1 MPPKPPTIRR
11 NARST
16 DPSLLEADAAQDEGH
31 AESNGNGRA
40 NGLPRDGDGRFSPP
54 RRRSAGPGIGRRLI
68 NRLPGP
74 FGGHGRGTVADE
86 PPIARRD
93 EQPLRGD
100 LFSVDQLSA
109 HARAL
114 AGFHEVDVEPGG
126 TDRLL
131 GRLAQNKEVL
141 EDTYELVV
149 RANEKGRRIAP
160 AAEWLV
166 DNFYLIEEQV
176 RLAKRHLPK
185 DYAKELPRLK
195 TGPNAGRPRVY
206 DLALELISHVDGRVD
221 IESLSAFVQSYQMDE
236 PLKLGEL
243 WAVPIMLR
251 LALIENLR
259 RVASRIA
266 AGQADQDLA
275 HAWSQKMLAAGKR
288 DPKSVVRVLAEMY
301 DALKELSQD
310 EQAAEAQAAGVRPD
324 DVPSE
329 TAVQLTPSFVTEF
342 SRRMQGQNLATA
354 FPMEWVT
361 QVLGEQGQSLDGLIQ
376 RESQRQAAD
385 QVSIGNSISSL
396 RFLES
401 CDWKEFIESTSV
413 VEGVL
418 RGDPADV
425 YNDQNFATRDRYR
438 HAVEVVAKRSPLTE
452 RQVAELAVEQARQ
465 ADDGGPNGHA
475 FKTRR
480 RRHVGYW
487 LDGAGRPALERA
499 ADLRPSFG
507 QQLVRL
513 GRLAPL
519 SWFVGGVA
527 VITLILTAVILAWS
541 GHTGMTA
548 ACAILLVVPLLLAC
562 SQMGVNLVNWLVTVT
577 ARPSQL
583 PMLDY
588 SGGIP
593 ATARAVVVVP
603 TMLTSKAG
611 IDALVQGLEIRF
623 LANRDEHLHFAL
635 LSDFADADEEHVDGD
650 AALTEYAAE
659 RVGDLNARYG
669 FDGDSKFM
677 LFHRPRK
684 WNEGEGAWMGWE
696 RKRGKLT
703 EFNRLLRPC
712 DGDQDHAAAV
722 FSKIVGAREILFSC
736 EYVITLDS
744 DTELPRDS
752 ARKLVGAADHPLNK
766 PVWDKQLGRV
776 VAGYGI
782 LQPRVGIDLPSAGKS
797 LFAGMMSGEPGVD
810 PYTSAVSDVYQDA
823 FGEGSFVGKGIYH
836 ADTFERSCGSRFP
849 ENAILSHDLI
859 ESAFAR
865 SGLASDVILYEDYP
879 SGYLADVARR
889 HRWIR
894 GDWQIAQYVLPRV
907 REACRD
913 PAVNPRGVWAA
924 NCLSALSRWKILDN
938 LRRSLVPP
946 AVLLAILV
954 AWIGHPA
961 AAWAWTLLLL
971 GYYFVPP
978 LLNALLAVP
987 RKGDD
992 VPWESHLSGVR
1003 ESLGRNMGQ
1012 AALSFL
1018 FLPFEAYKN
1027 VDAIA
1032 RTVWR
1037 TQVTHKNLL
1046 EWTTAADAE
1055 RKVRRD
1061 WQSYVEAMWPA
1072 WIVPAA
1078 VVAYLAATEWAQL
1091 FTVAPVL
1098 AAWVAGPLV
1107 AWYVSKPLPERRA
1120 TASRRDRNFL
1130 RKLSRRTWS
1139 FFETFVGAA
1148 DNYLPPDN
1156 YQEQPR
1162 EAVAHRT
1169 SPTNVGL
1176 GLLSIAAAH
1185 DFGYITLGQVLD
1197 RTERTFATL
1206 DKLERHRGHLLNWYD
1221 TQTLEPLLPR
1231 YVSAVDSGN
1240 FVASVY
1246 PFRVALRGLM
1256 DAPPVGPGTWG
1267 GMEDSIR
1274 IFLDTTN
1281 AKEVVAMP
1289 EGEPLSQKLKLS
1301 SDLLGRLTGL
1311 MNECAAGGPRK
1322 LGGAKLLLQK
1332 LTIAA
1337 SETVAAVA
1345 GSGHEEAKRW
1355 AGEFERHAARFA
1367 EELHHLCPWVDLVG
1381 PGRPFRGTDVTS
1393 KGRVAQLA
1401 QVLERLEDYPTLRQI
1416 AALHDEAVP
1425 TAAALVEEV
1434 EAATLRPHVDM
1445 DYFVRAHRILRDA
1458 ADRARDRL
1466 KSLQALV
1473 DRCQEFTE
1481 ADFSMVYD
1489 KGRDLLHIGY
1499 NLSDRRLDAGYYD
1512 LLASEMR
1519 LGSFVLVATGQFPQE
1534 HWFSLGRQITTSGSY
1549 SALLS
1554 WSGSMF
1560 EYLMPLLVMPTY
1572 PGTLLDGTYK
1582 GVVNRQMEY
1591 ARQRGNVPWGV
1602 SESGYNATDA
1612 QLNYQYRPFGVP
1624 GLGYKR
1630 GLGED
1635 LVIAPYAC
1643 VMATMVDPD
1652 AASTNLR
1659 RLRKEG
1665 KMGRYGFYEAI
1676 DYTPA
1681 RVKRGEEDATI
1692 KSFMVHHQ
1700 AMAFLSLAY
1709 LLLDRPMQRRLMSD
1723 PTFKSAELLLHEKVP
1738 RAQPVYP
1745 HTGEHAGSKR
1755 LTESHGAGTLRVFR
1769 TPNTPTPEVHL
1780 LSNGRFTVMVTAA
1793 GGGFTRWDGLAV
1805 TRWHEDATKDC
1816 WGTFVYLRDVDTGE
1830 FWSNAYQPT
1839 LKKPDRYEAIFSQAR
1854 AEFRR
1859 VDRVGDVA
1867 RSEAEIDC
1875 HTQISVSPDE
1885 DVEVR
1890 RLTVTNNSKTT
1901 RTIEFTSYA
1910 EAVLA
1915 DPKADA
1921 AHPAFQNLFVQTRL
1935 VRGRQAIIAKR
1946 RPRAEGDRTPLM
1958 IHLMAVQGADLGDV
1972 QYETDRSAFTGR
1984 GRTLADPIAM
1994 HKARLGDSD
2003 GSVLD
2008 PIVSVR
2014 RRVRLEPGE
2023 VCVVDVVTGVAET
2036 NEQAHSLIEKYH
2048 DRRLNDRVSELAWT
2062 HSQIVLR
2069 QLGATEEDA
2078 QAYGRLA
2085 GSVIYATGQRRAEGA
2100 TIASNTRQ
2108 QNNLWAYGISGDLPI
2123 VLVRVADLTKVELVK
2138 EAVQAHAYW
2147 RRKGLQCDL
2156 VIWNEDTSGYRAEM
2170 HDAIMNAVASSG
2182 ESALLDKPGGIF
2194 IRRVEQ
2200 FAEEDR
2206 TLLRTVARV
2215 ILSDKAGSLIE
2226 QLDRRP
2232 TAESGVA
2239 RHVPTS
2245 VAPKGRREEPPVA
2258 AEVVDR
2264 ELLFRNGTGGF
2275 TPDGKE
2281 YVSTTTLEHPTPAP
2295 WCNVLAN
2302 AEFGTIL
2309 SESGP
2314 GYTWN
2319 VNAREF
2325 RLTPWY
2331 NDPVSDTGG
2340 ECLYLRDE
2348 ETGRY
2353 WSPTPLPTR
2362 GAMPYTTRHGFGYSV
2377 FEYAE
2382 GGISTETSVFV
2393 DPVEPVKIWRVRL
2406 RNASAD
2412 RRRRVS
2418 LYGYV
2423 EWVLTD
2429 QRTTGAMHVV
2439 TSLDPATQSVF
2450 ARNPYN
2456 AEFSHKVAFFNV
2468 SEPNRSATGDRTEFL
2483 GRNGTTAA
2491 PAALDRQKLSGR
2503 VGAGLDPCAALR
2515 VPIDLAPGEEKDV
2528 VFVLG
2533 AGDNEG
2539 HARALAQRFA
2549 SVAASQHCL
2558 ESVWGFWGETLGK
2571 VHFETP
2577 DPAVNVLVNGWLEY
2591 QVLACRYWGRSGFYQ
2606 SGGAYGFRDQLQDV
2620 AALLFAAPEL
2630 YREHLLR
2637 AAKHQFK
2644 EGDVLHWWHPP
2655 VGRGVRTHFS
2665 DDYLWLPLLAARYV
2679 NGTGDVGVLDETI
2692 PFLEGPPVPAD
2703 KESIYDLFHN
2713 SGESGSLYEHCK
2725 RSVLYGT
2732 DGRGYGRHGL
2742 PLMGCGDWN
2751 DGMNLIGEHGKGE
2764 SVWLAWFFIVALS
2777 DFAEVAA
2784 KRGDAEFAQHCRDHA
2799 ERLRDAAEREAWD
2812 GEWYKRAYFDNG
2824 EPLGSHTNPE
2834 CQIDSLPQSWS
2845 VLCGKADPGRSATA
2859 MNHVDELLVRRKAGL
2874 IQLFEPPFD
2883 KSDLQPGYIKGYL
2896 PGVRENGGQ
2905 YTHAAVWTV
2914 MAYAEMGD
2922 AKRAWDLLNLINPVN
2937 HTKTSQGV
2945 STYKVEPYVVAA
2957 DVYGVE
2963 PHVGRGGWTWYT
2975 GSAGWMFRLLS
2986 ESLLGLRLDVDK
2998 LHLEPKLPPEWD
3010 GFEFTYRHRDAHHH
3024 VKVRQNGPGR
3034 QVRKVVFDGAEIA
3047 DKFIPLR
3054 DDGKPHEVA
3063 VEVG

>member
-1 MPPKPPTIRR
+1 MPPKIRP
-11 NARST
+11 NPRSS
-16 DPSLLEADAAQDEGH
+16 DPSLALADDEEH
-31 AESNGNGRA
+31 VANGR
-40 NGLPRDGDGRFSPP
+40 LSPDERQRP
-54 RRRSAGPGIGRRLI
+54 LRRRDHAPPVESGRPLFARL
-68 NRLPGP
+68 LSP
-74 FGGHGRGTVADE
+74 FGGVDDRDAE
-86 PPIARRD
+86 PVVPRRD

-109 HARAL
+109 HARTL
-114 AGFHEVDVEPGG
+114 AGWHELDPQPDG

-131 GRLAQNKEVL
+131 GRLAQNKQVL
-141 EDTYELVV
+141 EDTYRLVV

-185 DYAKELPRLK
+185 DYATELPRLK
-195 TGPNAGRPRVY
+195 TGPNAGRPRAY
-206 DLALELISHVDGRVD
+206 DLAMELISHVDGRVD
-221 IESLSAFVQSYQMDE
+221 IESLSAFTASYQRVE

-259 RVASRIA
+259 RVAARIA
-266 AGQADQDLA
+266 AGQEDQDLA
-275 HAWSQKMLAAGKR
+275 HAWSQKMQAAAKR
-288 DPKSVVRVLAEMY
+288 DPKSVVKVLSDMY
-301 DALKELSQD
+301 DDLRELNLD
-310 EQAAEAQAAGVRPD
+310 ELAAEAQAAGVRPED
-324 DVPSE
+324 LPAE

-342 SRRMQGQNLATA
+342 SRRMQGQSMSSASPMQWVNDALA
-354 FPMEWVT
+354 
-361 QVLGEQGQSLDGLIQ
+361 EQGQSLDNLIQ

-401 CDWKEFIESTSV
+401 CNWKEFIESMSV
-413 VEGVL
+413 VEGSL

-425 YNDQNFATRDRYR
+425 YNDQTFATRDHYR
-438 HAVEVVAKRSPLTE
+438 HAVETVAKRTELTE
-452 RQVAELAVEQARQ
+452 RQVADLAVERAREAGDQ
-465 ADDGGPNGHA
+465 DGNGHA
-475 FKTRR
+475 FHARR
-480 RRHVGYW
+480 RQHVGYW
-487 LDGAGRPALERA
+487 LLGGGRQRLEREASMRPTLAGRLTRI
-499 ADLRPSFG
+499 
-507 QQLVRL
+507 

-527 VITLILTAVILAWS
+527 AVTLVLAAAILAWS
-541 GHTGMTA
+541 GHTGMMPL
-548 ACAILLVVPLLLAC
+548 CAVLLAVPLLIAC
-562 SQMGVNLVNWLVTVT
+562 SQVGVNLLNWLVTVT
-577 ARPSQL
+577 SKPTRL
-583 PMLDY
+583 PVLDY
-588 SGGIP
+588 TGGIP
-593 ATARAVVVVP
+593 ATARTVVVVP
-603 TMLTSKAG
+603 TMLTSENG
-611 IDALVQGLEIRF
+611 IDALVQGLEVRY
-623 LANRDEHLHFAL
+623 LANRDENLHFAL
-635 LSDFADADEEHVDGD
+635 LSDFADADAERVEGD
-650 AALTEYAAE
+650 DALTDYAAE
-659 RVGDLNARYG
+659 RIRDVNARYG
-669 FDGDSKFM
+669 FDGDGKFM

-684 WNEGEGAWMGWE
+684 WNESEGVWMGWE

-712 DGDQDHAAAV
+712 DGDQDAAAAN
-722 FSKIVGAREILFSC
+722 FSKIVGARDLLFSC

-744 DTELPRDS
+744 DTELPRDA

-766 PVWDKQLGRV
+766 PVWDKTKGRV

-782 LQPRVGIDLPSAGKS
+782 LQPRVGIDLPSASKS
-797 LFAGMMSGEPGVD
+797 LYAGMMSGEPGVD
-810 PYTSAVSDVYQDA
+810 PYTSAVSDVYQDG

-859 ESAFAR
+859 ESGFAR
-865 SGLASDVILYEDYP
+865 SGLVSEVILYEDYP
-879 SGYLADVARR
+879 SGYLADIARR

-894 GDWQIAQYVLPRV
+894 GDWQIARYVLPRV
-907 REACRD
+907 REQDATS
-913 PAVNPRGVWAA
+913 PRGVWAA
-924 NCLSALSRWKILDN
+924 NGLSALSRWKIFDN

-946 AVLLAILV
+946 ALLLTILV
-954 AWIGHPA
+954 AWIGHPR

-971 GYYFVPP
+971 GFYFVPP
-978 LLNALLAVP
+978 LLNALLALP

-992 VPWESHLSGVR
+992 VPWPSHLSGVR
-1003 ESLGRNMGQ
+1003 ESLYRNLGQ

-1018 FLPFEAYKN
+1018 FLPFEAFKN
-1027 VDAIA
+1027 LDAVV
-1032 RTVWR
+1032 RTAWR
-1037 TQVTHKNLL
+1037 MLVTKKHLL

-1055 RKVRRD
+1055 RKARRD

-1078 VVAYLAATEWAQL
+1078 MFAYIAAVDRIQL
-1091 FTVAPVL
+1091 FSVAL
-1098 AAWVAGPLV
+1098 ILIAWICGPLI

-1120 TASRRDRNFL
+1120 RARRRDRNFL
-1130 RKLSRRTWS
+1130 RKLSRRTWT

-1148 DNYLPPDN
+1148 DNFLPPDN

-1169 SPTNVGL
+1169 SPTNIGL
-1176 GLLSIAAAH
+1176 GLLGVAAAH
-1185 DFGYITLGQVLD
+1185 DFGYITLGQLLD
-1197 RTERTFATL
+1197 RVERTFATI

-1221 TQTLEPLLPR
+1221 TQSLEPLLPR

-1240 FVASVY
+1240 FVASIY
-1246 PFRVALRGLM
+1246 PLRTSLRGLM
-1256 DAPPVGPGTWG
+1256 EAPPITNGTWG
-1267 GMEDSIR
+1267 GIEDSIR
-1274 IFLDTTN
+1274 IFLDTVKG
-1281 AKEVVAMP
+1281 KEIVAMP

-1301 SDLLGRLTGL
+1301 SDLTARLEAL
-1311 MNECAAGGPRK
+1311 MRECAAGGPRK

-1332 LTIAA
+1332 LTITA
-1337 SETVAAVA
+1337 SESVAAVA
-1345 GSGHEEAKRW
+1345 ASNHEEAKRW

-1381 PGRPFRGTDVTS
+1381 PGRPFHGTDAHS
-1393 KGRVAQLA
+1393 KSRVARLTQT
-1401 QVLERLEDYPTLRQI
+1401 LEALEDYPTLRQI
-1416 AALHDEAVP
+1416 AALHDAAVP
-1425 TAAALVEEV
+1425 NAAALVEEV
-1434 EAATLRPHVDM
+1434 EGATIRPHVDM
-1445 DYFVRAHRILRDA
+1445 EYFVRAHRILRDA
-1458 ADRARDRL
+1458 ADRATSRL
-1466 KSLQALV
+1466 ASLQRLV
-1473 DRCQEFTE
+1473 DRCAGYVD

-1489 KGRDLLHIGY
+1489 KARDLLHIGY

-1549 SALLS
+1549 AALLS

-1560 EYLMPLLVMPTY
+1560 EYLMPLLIMPTY
-1572 PGTLLDGTYK
+1572 DGTLLDQTYK

-1591 ARQRGNVPWGV
+1591 ARQRGGVPWGI

-1643 VMATMVDPD
+1643 VMATMVNPD
-1652 AASTNLR
+1652 AASLNLR
-1659 RLRKEG
+1659 RMRGEG
-1665 KMGRYGFYEAI
+1665 KMGRYGFYEAV
-1676 DYTPA
+1676 DYTPS
-1681 RVKRGEEDATI
+1681 RVKRGENEAVVQ
-1692 KSFMVHHQ
+1692 SFMAHHQ

-1709 LLLDRPMQRRLMSD
+1709 LLLDRPMQKRLMSE
-1723 PTFKSAELLLHEKVP
+1723 PAFKSAELLLHEKVP
-1738 RAQPVYP
+1738 KAQPVYP

-1755 LTESHGAGTLRVFR
+1755 LTEGHGAGTLRVFR

-1816 WGTFVYLRDVDTGE
+1816 WGTFVYLRDVETGE

-1839 LKKPDRYEAIFSQAR
+1839 HKKPDRYEAIFSQAR

-1859 VDRVGDVA
+1859 ADRVGDVA
-1867 RSEAEIDC
+1867 KSEAEIDC
-1875 HTQISVSPDE
+1875 HTQITVSPDE

-1935 VRGRQAIIAKR
+1935 VTGRQAIIAKR
-1946 RPRAEGDRTPLM
+1946 RPRAQGERTPQM
-1958 IHLMAVQGADLGDV
+1958 VHLMAVQGQDLGDV

-1994 HKARLGDSD
+1994 HRDRLGDSQ

-2014 RRVRLEPGE
+2014 RKVRLEPGE
-2023 VCVVDVVTGVAET
+2023 NCVVDVVTGVAET
-2036 NEQAHSLIEKYH
+2036 NEQAHQLIEKYS
-2048 DRRLNDRVSELAWT
+2048 DRRLSDRVSELAWT

-2069 QLGATEEDA
+2069 QLGVTEEDA
-2078 QAYGRLA
+2078 QAFGRLA
-2085 GSVIYATGQRRAEGA
+2085 GSVIYATGQRRAEG
-2100 TIASNTRQ
+2100 TVIAGNTRQ

-2123 VLVRVADLTKVELVK
+2123 VLVRIADLTKIELVR
-2138 EAVQAHAYW
+2138 EAVQAHSYW
-2147 RRKGLQCDL
+2147 RRKGLSVDL
-2156 VIWNEDTSGYRAEM
+2156 IIWNEDTSGYRAEM
-2170 HDAIMNAVASSG
+2170 HDAIMGAVAASG
-2182 ESALLDKPGGIF
+2182 ESNMLDKPGGIF
-2194 IRRVEQ
+2194 VRRVEQ

-2206 TLLRTVARV
+2206 VLLRTVARV
-2215 ILSDKAGSLIE
+2215 ILTDKAGSLLE

-2232 TAESGVA
+2232 AGDGGVA
-2239 RHVPTS
+2239 RHVPTQVPAKGKKEPS
-2245 VAPKGRREEPPVA
+2245 VAS
-2258 AEVVDR
+2258 EVVDR
-2264 ELLFRNGTGGF
+2264 DLIFRNGVGGF

-2281 YVSTTTLEHPTPAP
+2281 YVVTTTLEAPTPAP

-2302 AEFGTIL
+2302 PEFGTIL

-2353 WSPTPLPTR
+2353 WSPTPLPAR

-2377 FEYAE
+2377 FEYSE
-2382 GGISTETSVFV
+2382 GGITSETSVFV
-2393 DPVEPVKIWRVRL
+2393 DPVEPVKLWRVRL

-2412 RRRRVS
+2412 RRRRIS

-2439 TSLDPATQSVF
+2439 TSVDPQTGAVF

-2468 SEPNRSATGDRTEFL
+2468 SEPNRTVTGDRTEFL
-2483 GRNGTTAA
+2483 GRNGTTAV
-2491 PAALDRQKLSGR
+2491 PNALERQKLSGR

-2515 VPIDLAPGEEKDV
+2515 IPIDLGPGEEKDV

-2539 HARALAQRFA
+2539 HARALAQKFA
-2549 SVAASQHCL
+2549 SVA
-2558 ESVWGFWGETLGK
+2558 ESGRTLDAVWDFWTTTLGT
-2571 VHFETP
+2571 VHFDTP

-2620 AALLFAAPEL
+2620 AALLFAAPDL

-2637 AAKHQFK
+2637 AARHQFK

-2679 NGTGDVGVLDETI
+2679 NGTGDTGVLDETL
-2692 PFLEGPPVPAD
+2692 PFLEGPPVPPD
-2703 KESIYDLFHN
+2703 QESNYDLFHH

-2725 RSVLYGT
+2725 RSILYGT
-2732 DGRGYGRHGL
+2732 DIRGYGSHGL

-2751 DGMNLIGEHGKGE
+2751 DGMNLVGEHGKGE
-2764 SVWLAWFFIVALS
+2764 SVWLAWFFIVALT
-2777 DFAEVAA
+2777 DFAQVAA
-2784 KRGDAEFAQHCRDHA
+2784 ARGDADFAQHCRDHA

-2824 EPLGSHTNPE
+2824 EPLGSQTNPE
-2834 CQIDSLPQSWS
+2834 CQIDSLPQSWA
-2845 VLCGKADPGRSATA
+2845 VLCGKADPTRAATA
-2859 MNHVDELLVRRKAGL
+2859 MGHVDQRLVRGEAGL
-2874 IQLFEPPFD
+2874 VQLFDPPFD
-2883 KSDLQPGYIKGYL
+2883 KSDLEPGYIKGYL

-2914 MAYAEMGD
+2914 MAFAEMGD
-2922 AKRAWDLLNLINPVN
+2922 ARRAWELFDLVNPVN
-2937 HTKTSQGV
+2937 HTKTAGGV
-2945 STYKVEPYVVAA
+2945 SLYKVEPYVVAA
-2957 DVYGVE
+2957 DVYAVE

-2998 LHLEPKLPPEWD
+2998 IHLDPRLPAEWT
-3010 GFEFTYRHRDAHHH
+3010 GFEFTYRHQGGHHH
-3024 VKVRQNGPGR
+3024 VIVKKTDTGR
-3034 QVRKVVFDGAEIA
+3034 GVKRVVFDGNPID

-3054 DDGKPHEVA
+3054 GDGQPHK
-3063 VEVG
+3063 VEVEIG